1 MDAVSYF
8 VGLMTIAWAIFRGAE
23 EIADAIRYRKVDIVC
38 TVNHDRRA

>member
-23 EIADAIRYRKVDIVC
+23 EIADAIRYRKVDITC
-38 TVNHDRRA
+38 AIKDERRA